1 MAGCREGA
9 AAARTWASLPGRVR
23 RSDRIRGSMAH
34 KCTSV
39 HAGRTA
45 KATQRAGERGNGPG
59 CDHRWENPKTRSPG
73 HVAMLEKTREFFQIC
88 DIEDKGFITRRDM
101 QRLHGELPLTAD
113 ELENVF
119 DTLDA
124 DGNGYLTLEEFS
136 TGFSEFLFGRRV
148 SIKDLFYQH
157 QGEQKLADN
166 DEEEEKSFGLLLE
179 NLGASNVFED
189 SSKVYNLW
197 TRLRR
202 DEPHLLSNF
211 EEFLARVSVQLKEAN
226 QEKREMESALQRK
239 AATHNDELQQLY
251 EEMEHQIKTEK
262 DRILHQDS
270 EHFLYRSQNLE
281 QRLSS
286 KELELEQLVQ
296 KQRRLERECQNLHC
310 EQEETRVENVKLKTT
325 NEQLACELVHA
336 SKELS
341 LAQEQLEVL
350 QQEATRLQE
359 EREMEMYR
367 LTEGLQRDRAS
378 LLRQLDLL
386 RETNKHL
393 RDERDICYLK
403 PRSSPPILHPFQNQ
417 RCGAVGLKFTEEM
430 LGSEDHVDTPK
441 RSNGKSVSGL
451 NGHGH
456 PVKPEGT
463 PPMDN
468 LHLQR
473 VISIE
478 EDPLP
483 QPPAHQWSVEEE
495 AEPTDVELSMI
506 YTVTPGP
513 TIQAVAPANDK
524 DPSSSQQKP
533 PSSPREQPVGRET
546 DPRIEATISSPDR
559 LFKVVVVGNSSVGKT
574 SVLQRFCDASF
585 LPGTSATIGIDY
597 SVKTVTLENSQ
608 VALQMWDTAGQER
621 YRSIT
626 KQFFRKADG
635 VIVMYDVTSQQ
646 TFMAVRQWLASVQ
659 DSAGGDIPIM
669 LLGNKVDMESVREV
683 PVQVGEKLAKD
694 SQLIFYECSA
704 FSGQNVTEAMLHLAR
719 VLKEQE
725 DEEKER
731 TIQLAHS
738 PPTMRKKP
746 CC

>member
-1 MAGCREGA
+1 MLCISALTG
-9 AAARTWASLPGRVR
+9 RTWPSLPGRVR
-23 RSDRIRGSMAH
+23 RVDQSRGNMAH
-34 KCTSV
+34 KCMSV

-45 KATQRAGERGNGPG
+45 KATHVREQDNGDG
-59 CDHRWENPKTRSPG
+59 CDLRWENPKNRSPG

-101 QRLHGELPLTAD
+101 QRLHGELPLTGD

-119 DTLDA
+119 ETLDA

-148 SIKDLFYQH
+148 STKDLLYQH
-157 QGEQKLADN
+157 QGEQTLADS

-189 SSKVYNLW
+189 FSDVRSLW
-197 TRLRR
+197 TRLRH

-211 EEFLARVSVQLKEAN
+211 EEFLARVTVQLKEAN

-270 EHFLYRSQNLE
+270 EHFLHRSQNLE

-296 KQRRLERECQNLHC
+296 KQRRLERECQELHG

-325 NEQLACELVHA
+325 NEQLACELVHT

-341 LAQEQLEVL
+341 LAQEQLEML

-367 LTEGLQRDRAS
+367 LTEGLQRDRAG
-378 LLRQLDLL
+378 LLKQLDLL

-403 PRSSPPILHPFQNQ
+403 PRNSPPILRPFQNQ
-417 RCGAVGLKFTEEM
+417 RCGAVGLKFAEEM
-430 LGSEDHVDTPK
+430 LGSEDNVDTPK
-441 RSNGKSVSGL
+441 RSNRKSILGL

-456 PVKPEGT
+456 PVRPDGA

-468 LHLQR
+468 LLLQR
-473 VISIE
+473 VISME

-483 QPPAHQWSVEEE
+483 QPPANQWSVEEE
-495 AEPTDVELSMI
+495 AEPTDLEISNI
-506 YTVTPGP
+506 YAVTRGS
-513 TIQAVAPANDK
+513 TIQDVAPANDRA
-524 DPSSSQQKP
+524 PSSSKQTP
-533 PSSPREQPVGRET
+533 PPSPREQPVGRET
-546 DPRIEATISSPDR
+546 NTRIEATISSPDR

-574 SVLQRFCDASF
+574 SVLQRFCDHSF

-597 SVKTVTLENSQ
+597 SVKTVTMDNSQ

-635 VIVMYDVTSQQ
+635 VIVMYDITSQQ
-646 TFMAVRQWLASVQ
+646 TFLAVRQWLASVQ

-669 LLGNKVDMESVREV
+669 LLGNKLDMESAREV

-738 PPTMRKKP
+738 PPTTRKKS